1 MTTKQTTEQKQL
13 IKYDGGVFMDDEKI
27 CDELD
32 ELLYENIDF
41 NYFFE
46 YFKRDNIDKLYKP
59 LFLKKYNKYKKK
71 ELCLVFISELIQRD
85 ILDCLN
91 IPTYDTEETVNDI
104 TLSYCTPNN
113 RQLHALSALSRPNEN
128 IQHEMTCFYY
138 MLYNIDIRNF
148 MLSEISISKTIYD
161 KYAPEYKQLIINKLK
176 KHLINDVSNIVC
188 NYLI

>member
-1 MTTKQTTEQKQL
+1 MYYIMMTTKQQL
-13 IKYDGGVFMDDEKI
+13 IKYDGGLFMDDAKI

-59 LFLKKYNKYKKK
+59 LFLKKFNKYKKK

-113 RQLHALSALSRPNEN
+113 NQLHALSALSRPTEN

-148 MLSEISISKTIYD
+148 MLSEISISKKIYD
-161 KYAPEYKQLIINKLK
+161 KYAPEYKQLIIKKLK